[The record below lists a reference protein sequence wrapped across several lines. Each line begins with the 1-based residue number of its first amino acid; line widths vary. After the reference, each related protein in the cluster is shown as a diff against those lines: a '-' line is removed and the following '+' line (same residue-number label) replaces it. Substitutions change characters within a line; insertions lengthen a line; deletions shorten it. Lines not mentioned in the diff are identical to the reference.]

1 MTAQPAQGGMFRS
14 LKIYNYRLWTLGAL
28 ISNVGAW
35 MQRIAQDWLVLTVL
49 THHNATAVGITT
61 AMQFAPQLVL
71 LPITGYVADH
81 WDRRKLLLATQ
92 AATALLAL
100 ILGVMTLTNH
110 VTLYEVYGL
119 ALLLGIV
126 TAFDG
131 PVRMVFVSE
140 LVDDT
145 HLANAVALNA
155 TSFNAARMIGPAL
168 AGVVIDLVGIGAAF
182 IVNAAAIL
190 AACATLILLRTHEL
204 HREDRTGQPKGS
216 IADGIKYIARRPD
229 LRAVLWML
237 ALFGA
242 FGLNFA
248 VFTST
253 MSVKIFHLSAGQFGL
268 LTAAMAVGSIV
279 GSVLAARRDKPRII
293 FLVVGALLFGIAMA
307 LAAVM
312 PNWILFGILMAMVG
326 VAAQTVTTSA
336 TGLVQLETERAM
348 RGRVM
353 AIALGITVGS
363 MAIGAPIIGWVA
375 DAFSPR
381 WGLGVGAAA
390 GLIAAAM
397 GYYHLH
403 KERRAGLSDA

>member
-1 MTAQPAQGGMFRS
+1 MFRS
-14 LKIYNYRLWTLGAL
+14 LKIHNYRLWTVGAL

-49 THHNATAVGITT
+49 TQHNATAVGITT
-61 AMQFAPQLVL
+61 AMQFAPQLIL

-81 WDRRKLLLATQ
+81 WDRRKLLLGTQ

-100 ILGVMTLTNH
+100 VLGIMTLTGH
-110 VTLYEVYGL
+110 ETLYEVYGL

-131 PVRMVFVSE
+131 PVRLVFVSE
-140 LVDDT
+140 LVDDS

-155 TSFNAARMIGPAL
+155 TSFNAARMLGPAF
-168 AGVVIDLVGIGAAF
+168 AGVVIDAVGIGAAF
-182 IVNAAAIL
+182 IVNAVSIL
-190 AACATLILLRTHEL
+190 AACATLIFLRVHEL
-204 HREDRTGQPKGS
+204 HREQRGGPRGNM
-216 IADGIKYIARRPD
+216 AEGVKYIAGRPD
-229 LRAVLWML
+229 LRAILWML

-253 MSVKIFHLSAGQFGL
+253 MSVKIFHLGAGQFGL
-268 LTAAMAVGSIV
+268 LTAAMAIGSIV
-279 GSVLAARRDKPRII
+279 GSILAARRDKPRIL
-293 FLVVGALLFGIAMA
+293 FLVIGALFFGVAMA

-312 PNWILFGILMAMVG
+312 PDWISFGVLMALVG
-326 VAAQTVTTSA
+326 IAAQTVTTSA

-390 GLIAAAM
+390 GLAAAAM
-397 GYYHLH
+397 GYFHLQ
-403 KERRAGLSDA
+403 KEKRAGLSGA